1 MSDVIQLLPDSVA
14 NQIAAGEVILRPSS
28 VIKELMENAV
38 DAGATQIQVLIS
50 DGGKNLIRIIDN
62 GSGMSETDARLCF
75 ERYAT
80 SKLRKPEDLYAIR
93 TMGFRGE
100 AMASVAAVAQVE
112 LKTKRIEDET
122 GTCIIIEGS
131 DFKSQE
137 SCVTPN
143 GTSISVKNIFFNVP
157 ARRNFLK
164 STPVE
169 TRHVMDEFLRVA
181 IPRPDIAFSLH
192 HNGIEIYN
200 LPATHQRQR
209 ICHVFG
215 ANYNDRLVPVEE
227 NTSIISISGF
237 VGKPEYAKKVRG
249 EQFFFINDRFIKD
262 AYLNHSVTSAFEDL
276 LPQGAYPSY
285 FLFFSIDPAR
295 IDVNIHPTKTEI
307 KIEDEKSV
315 YAILR
320 SSVKR
325 ALGKYSIAPTLDF
338 EQEQAINVPLSK
350 LNQLPQQPQIK
361 INKEYNPFKTIQPNP
376 APANEIKVQRDWEK
390 LYAIAHQSDTLASSV
405 KSQQS
410 ELAINPADQQEHASF
425 MQLFKNYIAVGL
437 ADELWLVDQQMAHE
451 RILFERNLQLLKGAT
466 VSAQQTLFPLQF
478 EFDSRQASVINEF
491 MGDLNKSG
499 FDLQPFGKN
508 TFVLNSIPTYL
519 EKGEEKH
526 VLETLIEEFLSGEN
540 ATYSTEEKTAAAIA
554 RSACIKSGKTLSE
567 KEMRLLFSDLMNCE
581 MPFYSKSG
589 KPIIFKL
596 EKNEID
602 KKFLRS

>member
-38 DAGATQIQVLIS
+38 DAGATQIQILIS

-62 GSGMSETDARLCF
+62 GCGMSETDARLCF

-112 LKTKRIEDET
+112 LKTKREEDET
-122 GTCIIIEGS
+122 GSCIIIEGS
-131 DFKSQE
+131 EFKSQE
-137 SCVTPN
+137 SCVTSN

-181 IPRPDIAFSLH
+181 IPRPEISFCLH

-200 LPATHQRQR
+200 LPVTHQRQR

-215 ANYNDRLVPVEE
+215 SNYNERLVPVEE
-227 NTSIISISGF
+227 NTSIIGISGF
-237 VGKPEYAKKVRG
+237 VGKPDYAKKVRG
-249 EQFFFINDRFIKD
+249 EQFFFINNRFIKD
-262 AYLNHSVTSAFEDL
+262 AYLNHAVSSAFEEL
-276 LPQGAYPSY
+276 LPQGTYPSY
-285 FLFFSIDPAR
+285 FLFFTIDPAR

-307 KIEDEKSV
+307 KMEDEKSV

-338 EQEQAINVPLSK
+338 DQEQAINVPLSK
-350 LNQLPQQPQIK
+350 LNQPPLQPQIK
-361 INKEYNPFKTIQPNP
+361 INREYNPFKTVQPNP
-376 APANEIKVQRDWEK
+376 VPANEIKVQRDWEK
-390 LYAIAHQSDTLASSV
+390 LYAIARQNETDNIKTAPQQGTLPIET
-405 KSQQS
+405 S
-410 ELAINPADQQEHASF
+410 ELQEHASF

-437 ADELWLVDQQMAHE
+437 SEELWLVDQQLAHE
-451 RILFERNLQLLKGAT
+451 RILFERNLQMLKGAP
-466 VSAQQTLFPLQF
+466 VAAQQNLFPLQF
-478 EFDSRQASVINEF
+478 EFDTRQVAAITEIID
-491 MGDLNKSG
+491 DLNKSG

-508 TFVLNSIPTYL
+508 TFVLNSVPSYL
-519 EKGEEKH
+519 EKGEEKK
-526 VLETLIEEFLSGEN
+526 VLETLIEELLSGES
-540 ATYSTEEKTAAAIA
+540 ASFSPEEKTAAAIA
-554 RSACIKSGKTLSE
+554 RSACIKSGKTLEE
-567 KEMRLLFSDLMNCE
+567 KEMRSLFSELMNCE
-581 MPFYSKSG
+581 IPFYSRSG

-602 KKFLRS
+602 RKFLK

>member
-62 GSGMSETDARLCF
+62 GCGMSETDARLCF

-112 LKTKRIEDET
+112 LKTKREGDET
-122 GTCIIIEGS
+122 GSCIIIEGS
-131 DFKSQE
+131 EFKSQE
-137 SCVTPN
+137 SCVTSN

-181 IPRPDIAFSLH
+181 IPRPEISFSLH

-200 LPATHQRQR
+200 LPVTHQRQR

-215 ANYNDRLVPVEE
+215 SNYNERLVPVEE
-227 NTSIISISGF
+227 NTSIIGISGF
-237 VGKPEYAKKVRG
+237 VGKPDYAKKVRG
-249 EQFFFINDRFIKD
+249 EQFFFINNRFIKD
-262 AYLNHSVTSAFEDL
+262 AYLNHAVSSAFEEL
-276 LPQGAYPSY
+276 LPQGTYPSY
-285 FLFFSIDPAR
+285 FLFFTIDPAR

-307 KIEDEKSV
+307 KMEDEKSV

-338 EQEQAINVPLSK
+338 DQEQAINVPLSK
-350 LNQLPQQPQIK
+350 LNQPPLQPQIK
-361 INKEYNPFKTIQPNP
+361 INREYNPFKTVQPNP
-376 APANEIKVQRDWEK
+376 VPANEIKVQRDWEK
-390 LYAIAHQSDTLASSV
+390 LYAIARQNETDNIKTAPQQGTLPIET
-405 KSQQS
+405 S
-410 ELAINPADQQEHASF
+410 ELQEHASF

-437 ADELWLVDQQMAHE
+437 SEELWLVDQQLAHE
-451 RILFERNLQLLKGAT
+451 RILFERNLQMLKGAP
-466 VSAQQTLFPLQF
+466 VAAQQNLFPLQF
-478 EFDSRQASVINEF
+478 EFDTRQVAAITEIID
-491 MGDLNKSG
+491 DLNKSG

-508 TFVLNSIPTYL
+508 TFVLNSVPSYL
-519 EKGEEKH
+519 EKGEEKK
-526 VLETLIEEFLSGEN
+526 VLETLIEELLSGES
-540 ATYSTEEKTAAAIA
+540 ASFSPEEKTAAAIA
-554 RSACIKSGKTLSE
+554 RSACIKSGKTLEE
-567 KEMRLLFSDLMNCE
+567 KEMRSLFSELMNCE
-581 MPFYSKSG
+581 IPFYSRSG

-602 KKFLRS
+602 RKFLK

>member
-62 GSGMSETDARLCF
+62 GCGMSETDARLCF

-112 LKTKRIEDET
+112 LKTKRKEDET
-122 GTCIIIEGS
+122 GSCIIIEGTE
-131 DFKSQE
+131 FKSQE

-181 IPRPDIAFSLH
+181 IPRPEISFSLH

-200 LPATHQRQR
+200 LPVTHQRQR
-209 ICHVFG
+209 ICHIFG
-215 ANYNDRLVPVEE
+215 SNYNERLVPVDE
-227 NTSIISISGF
+227 NTSILGISGF
-237 VGKPEYAKKVRG
+237 VGKPDYAKKVRG
-249 EQFFFINDRFIKD
+249 EQFFFINKRFIKD
-262 AYLNHSVTSAFEDL
+262 AYLNHAVTSAFEEL
-276 LPQGAYPSY
+276 LPQGTYPSY
-285 FLFFSIDPAR
+285 FLFFTIDPAR

-307 KIEDEKSV
+307 KMEDEKSV

-338 EQEQAINVPLSK
+338 DQEQAINVPLSK
-350 LNQLPQQPQIK
+350 LNQPPLQPQIK
-361 INKEYNPFKTIQPNP
+361 INREYNPFKTVQPNP

-390 LYAIAHQSDTLASSV
+390 LYAIARQNESESNISAP
-405 KSQQS
+405 QQG
-410 ELAINPADQQEHASF
+410 ELPIEPGNHQEHASF

-437 ADELWLVDQQMAHE
+437 AEELWLVDQQLAHE
-451 RILFERNLQLLKGAT
+451 RILFERNLQMLKGAP
-466 VSAQQTLFPLQF
+466 SAAQQSLFPLQF
-478 EFDSRQASVINEF
+478 EFDARQATAINEF
-491 MGDLNKSG
+491 LGDLNKSG

-508 TFVLNSIPTYL
+508 TFVLNSIPSYL
-519 EKGEEKH
+519 EKGQEKN
-526 VLETLIEEFLSGEN
+526 VLETLIEEFLSGEV
-540 ATYSTEEKTAAAIA
+540 ASFSPEEKTAAAIA
-554 RSACIKSGKTLSE
+554 RSTCIKSGKTLDE
-567 KEMRLLFSDLMNCE
+567 KEMRSLFSELMNCE
-581 MPFYSKSG
+581 IPFYSRSG

-602 KKFLRS
+602 RKFLK

>member
-1 MSDVIQLLPDSVA
+1 
-14 NQIAAGEVILRPSS
+14 
-28 VIKELMENAV
+28 MENAV

-62 GSGMSETDARLCF
+62 GCGMSETDARLCF

-112 LKTKRIEDET
+112 LKTKRKEDET
-122 GTCIIIEGS
+122 GSCIIIEGTE
-131 DFKSQE
+131 FKSQE

-181 IPRPDIAFSLH
+181 IPRPEISFSLH

-200 LPATHQRQR
+200 LPVTHQRQR
-209 ICHVFG
+209 ICHIFG
-215 ANYNDRLVPVEE
+215 SNYNERLVPVDE
-227 NTSIISISGF
+227 NTSILGISGF
-237 VGKPEYAKKVRG
+237 VGKPDYAKKVRG
-249 EQFFFINDRFIKD
+249 EQFFFINKRFIKD
-262 AYLNHSVTSAFEDL
+262 AYLNHAVSSAFEEL
-276 LPQGAYPSY
+276 LPQGTYPSY
-285 FLFFSIDPAR
+285 FLFFTIDPAR

-307 KIEDEKSV
+307 KMEDEKSV

-320 SSVKR
+320 SSIKR

-338 EQEQAINVPLSK
+338 DQEQAINVPLSK
-350 LNQLPQQPQIK
+350 LNQPPLQPQIK
-361 INKEYNPFKTIQPNP
+361 INREYNPFKTVQPNP

-390 LYAIAHQSDTLASSV
+390 LYAIARQNESESNISAP
-405 KSQQS
+405 QQG
-410 ELAINPADQQEHASF
+410 ELPIEPGIHQEHASF

-437 ADELWLVDQQMAHE
+437 AEELWLVDQQLAHE
-451 RILFERNLQLLKGAT
+451 RILFERNLQMLKGAPAA
-466 VSAQQTLFPLQF
+466 AQQSLFPLQF
-478 EFDSRQASVINEF
+478 EFDARQATAINEF
-491 MGDLNKSG
+491 LGDLNKSG

-508 TFVLNSIPTYL
+508 TFVLNSIPSYL
-519 EKGEEKH
+519 EKGQEKN
-526 VLETLIEEFLSGEN
+526 VLETLIEEFLSGEV
-540 ATYSTEEKTAAAIA
+540 ASFSPEEKTAAAIA
-554 RSACIKSGKTLSE
+554 RSTCIKSGKTLDE
-567 KEMRLLFSDLMNCE
+567 KEMRSLFSELMNCE
-581 MPFYSKSG
+581 IPFYSRSG

-602 KKFLRS
+602 RKFLK

>member
-62 GSGMSETDARLCF
+62 GCGMSETDARLCF

-112 LKTKRIEDET
+112 LKTKREEDET
-122 GTCIIIEGS
+122 GSCIIIEGS
-131 DFKSQE
+131 EFKSQE
-137 SCVTPN
+137 SCVTSN

-181 IPRPDIAFSLH
+181 IPRPEISFSLH

-200 LPATHQRQR
+200 LPVTHQRQR

-215 ANYNDRLVPVEE
+215 SNYNERLVPVEE
-227 NTSIISISGF
+227 NTSIIGISGF
-237 VGKPEYAKKVRG
+237 VGKPDYAKKVRG
-249 EQFFFINDRFIKD
+249 EQFFFINNRFIKD
-262 AYLNHSVTSAFEDL
+262 AYLNHAVSSAFEEL
-276 LPQGAYPSY
+276 LPQGTYPSY
-285 FLFFSIDPAR
+285 FLFFTIDPAR

-307 KIEDEKSV
+307 KMEDEKSV

-338 EQEQAINVPLSK
+338 DQEQAINVPLSK
-350 LNQLPQQPQIK
+350 LNQPPLQPQIK
-361 INKEYNPFKTIQPNP
+361 INREYNPFKTVQPNP
-376 APANEIKVQRDWEK
+376 VPANEIKVQRDWEK
-390 LYAIAHQSDTLASSV
+390 LYAIARQNETDNIKTAPQQGTLPIET
-405 KSQQS
+405 S
-410 ELAINPADQQEHASF
+410 ELQEHASF

-437 ADELWLVDQQMAHE
+437 SEELWLVDQQLAHE
-451 RILFERNLQLLKGAT
+451 RILFERNLQMLKGAP
-466 VSAQQTLFPLQF
+466 VAAQQNLFPLQF
-478 EFDSRQASVINEF
+478 EFDTRQVAAITEIID
-491 MGDLNKSG
+491 DLNKSG

-508 TFVLNSIPTYL
+508 TFVLNSVPSYL
-519 EKGEEKH
+519 EKGEEKK
-526 VLETLIEEFLSGEN
+526 VLETLIEELLSGES
-540 ATYSTEEKTAAAIA
+540 ASFSPEEKTAAAIA
-554 RSACIKSGKTLSE
+554 RSACIKSGKTLEE
-567 KEMRLLFSDLMNCE
+567 KEMRSLFSELMNCE
-581 MPFYSKSG
+581 IPFYSRSG

-602 KKFLRS
+602 RKFLK

>member
-62 GSGMSETDARLCF
+62 GCGMSETDARLCF

-100 AMASVAAVAQVE
+100 AMASVAAVAQAE
-112 LKTKRIEDET
+112 LKTKRKEDET
-122 GTCIIIEGS
+122 GSCIIIEGS
-131 DFKSQE
+131 EFKSQE

-181 IPRPDIAFSLH
+181 IPRPEISFSLH

-200 LPATHQRQR
+200 LPVTHQRQR

-215 ANYNDRLVPVEE
+215 SNYNERLVPVDE
-227 NTSIISISGF
+227 NTSIIGISGF
-237 VGKPEYAKKVRG
+237 VGKPDYAKKVRG
-249 EQFFFINDRFIKD
+249 EQFFFINKRFIKD
-262 AYLNHSVTSAFEDL
+262 AYLNHAVSSAFEEL
-276 LPQGAYPSY
+276 LPQGTYPSY
-285 FLFFSIDPAR
+285 FLFFTIDPAR

-307 KIEDEKSV
+307 KMEDEKSV

-338 EQEQAINVPLSK
+338 DQEQAINVPLSK
-350 LNQLPQQPQIK
+350 LNQPPLQPQIK
-361 INKEYNPFKTIQPNP
+361 INREYNPFKTVQPNP

-390 LYAIAHQSDTLASSV
+390 LYAIARQNESESNIPAP
-405 KSQQS
+405 QQG
-410 ELAINPADQQEHASF
+410 ELPIEPVNLQEHASF

-437 ADELWLVDQQMAHE
+437 AEELWLVDQQLAHE
-451 RILFERNLQLLKGAT
+451 RILFERNLQMLKGAPAA
-466 VSAQQTLFPLQF
+466 AQQSLFPLQF
-478 EFDSRQASVINEF
+478 EFDARQATAINEF
-491 MGDLNKSG
+491 LGDLNKSG

-508 TFVLNSIPTYL
+508 TFVLNSIPSYL
-519 EKGEEKH
+519 EKGQEKN
-526 VLETLIEEFLSGEN
+526 VLETLIEEFLSGEV
-540 ATYSTEEKTAAAIA
+540 ASFTPEEKTAAAIA
-554 RSACIKSGKTLSE
+554 RSTCIKSGKTLDE
-567 KEMRLLFSDLMNCE
+567 KEMRSLFSELMNCE
-581 MPFYSKSG
+581 IPFYSRSG

-602 KKFLRS
+602 RKFLK

>member
-38 DAGATQIQVLIS
+38 DAGATQIQILIS

-62 GSGMSETDARLCF
+62 GCGMSETDARLCF

-112 LKTKRIEDET
+112 LKTKREEDET
-122 GTCIIIEGS
+122 GSCIIIEGS
-131 DFKSQE
+131 EFKSQE
-137 SCVTPN
+137 SCVTSN

-181 IPRPDIAFSLH
+181 IPRPEISFSLH

-200 LPATHQRQR
+200 LPVTHQRQR

-215 ANYNDRLVPVEE
+215 SNYNERLVPVEE
-227 NTSIISISGF
+227 NTSIIGINGF
-237 VGKPEYAKKVRG
+237 VGKPDYAKKVRG
-249 EQFFFINDRFIKD
+249 EQFFFINNRFIKD
-262 AYLNHSVTSAFEDL
+262 AYLNHAVSSAFEEL
-276 LPQGAYPSY
+276 LPQGTYPSY
-285 FLFFSIDPAR
+285 FLFFTIDPAR

-307 KIEDEKSV
+307 KMEDEKSV

-338 EQEQAINVPLSK
+338 DQEQAINVPLSK
-350 LNQLPQQPQIK
+350 LNQPPLQPQIK
-361 INKEYNPFKTIQPNP
+361 INREYNPFKTVQPNP

-390 LYAIAHQSDTLASSV
+390 LYAIARQNETDNIKTAPQQGTLPIET
-405 KSQQS
+405 S
-410 ELAINPADQQEHASF
+410 ELQEHASF

-437 ADELWLVDQQMAHE
+437 SEELWLVDQQLAHE
-451 RILFERNLQLLKGAT
+451 RILFERNLQMLKGAP
-466 VSAQQTLFPLQF
+466 VAAQQNLFPLQF
-478 EFDSRQASVINEF
+478 EFDTRQVAAITEIID
-491 MGDLNKSG
+491 DLNKSG

-508 TFVLNSIPTYL
+508 TFVLNSVPSYL
-519 EKGEEKH
+519 EKGEEKK
-526 VLETLIEEFLSGEN
+526 VLETLIEELLSGES
-540 ATYSTEEKTAAAIA
+540 ASFSPEEKTAAAIA
-554 RSACIKSGKTLSE
+554 RSACIKSGKTLEE
-567 KEMRLLFSDLMNCE
+567 KEMRSLFSELMNCE
-581 MPFYSKSG
+581 IPFYSRSG

-602 KKFLRS
+602 RKFLK

>member
-38 DAGATQIQVLIS
+38 DAGATQIQILIS

-62 GSGMSETDARLCF
+62 GCGMSETDARLCF

-112 LKTKRIEDET
+112 LKTKREEDET
-122 GTCIIIEGS
+122 GSCIIIEGS
-131 DFKSQE
+131 EFKSQE
-137 SCVTPN
+137 SCVTSN

-181 IPRPDIAFSLH
+181 IPRPEISFSLH

-200 LPATHQRQR
+200 LPVTHQRQR

-215 ANYNDRLVPVEE
+215 SNYNERLVPVEE
-227 NTSIISISGF
+227 NTSIIGISGF
-237 VGKPEYAKKVRG
+237 VGKPDYAKKVRG
-249 EQFFFINDRFIKD
+249 EQFFFINNRFIKD
-262 AYLNHSVTSAFEDL
+262 AYLNHAVSSAFEEL
-276 LPQGAYPSY
+276 LPQGTYPSY
-285 FLFFSIDPAR
+285 FLFFTIDPAR

-307 KIEDEKSV
+307 KMEDEKSV

-338 EQEQAINVPLSK
+338 DQEQAINVPLSK
-350 LNQLPQQPQIK
+350 LNQPPLQPQIK
-361 INKEYNPFKTIQPNP
+361 INREYNPFKTVQPNP

-390 LYAIAHQSDTLASSV
+390 LYAIARQNETDNIKTAPQQGTLPIET
-405 KSQQS
+405 S
-410 ELAINPADQQEHASF
+410 ELQEHASF

-437 ADELWLVDQQMAHE
+437 SEELWLVDQQLAHE
-451 RILFERNLQLLKGAT
+451 RILFERNLQMLKGAP
-466 VSAQQTLFPLQF
+466 VAAQQNLFPLQF
-478 EFDSRQASVINEF
+478 EFDTRQVAAITEIID
-491 MGDLNKSG
+491 DLNKSG

-508 TFVLNSIPTYL
+508 TFVLNSVPSYL
-519 EKGEEKH
+519 EKGEEKK
-526 VLETLIEEFLSGEN
+526 VLETLIEELLSGES
-540 ATYSTEEKTAAAIA
+540 ASFSPEEKTAAAIA
-554 RSACIKSGKTLSE
+554 RSACIKSGKTLEE
-567 KEMRLLFSDLMNCE
+567 KEMRSLFSELMNCE
-581 MPFYSKSG
+581 IPFYSRSG

-602 KKFLRS
+602 RKFLK

>member
-38 DAGATQIQVLIS
+38 DAGATQIQILIS

-62 GSGMSETDARLCF
+62 GCGMSETDARLCF

-112 LKTKRIEDET
+112 LKTKREEDET
-122 GTCIIIEGS
+122 GSCIIIEGS
-131 DFKSQE
+131 EFKSQE
-137 SCVTPN
+137 SCVTSN

-181 IPRPDIAFSLH
+181 IPRPEISFCLH

-200 LPATHQRQR
+200 LPVTHQRQR

-215 ANYNDRLVPVEE
+215 SNYNERLVPVEE
-227 NTSIISISGF
+227 NTSIIGINGF
-237 VGKPEYAKKVRG
+237 VGKPDYAKKVRG
-249 EQFFFINDRFIKD
+249 EQFFFINNRFIKD
-262 AYLNHSVTSAFEDL
+262 AYLNHAVSSAFEEL
-276 LPQGAYPSY
+276 LPQGTYPSY
-285 FLFFSIDPAR
+285 FLFFTIDPAR

-307 KIEDEKSV
+307 KMEDEKSV

-338 EQEQAINVPLSK
+338 DQEQAINVPLSK
-350 LNQLPQQPQIK
+350 LNQPPLQPQIK
-361 INKEYNPFKTIQPNP
+361 INREYNPFKTVQPNP

-390 LYAIAHQSDTLASSV
+390 LYAIARQNETDNIKTAPQQGTLPIET
-405 KSQQS
+405 S
-410 ELAINPADQQEHASF
+410 ELQEHASF

-437 ADELWLVDQQMAHE
+437 SEELWLVDQQLAHE
-451 RILFERNLQLLKGAT
+451 RILFERNLQMLKGAP
-466 VSAQQTLFPLQF
+466 VAAQQNLFPLQF
-478 EFDSRQASVINEF
+478 EFDTRQVAAITEIID
-491 MGDLNKSG
+491 DLNKSG

-508 TFVLNSIPTYL
+508 TFVLNSVPSYL
-519 EKGEEKH
+519 EKGEEKK
-526 VLETLIEEFLSGEN
+526 VLETLIEELLSGES
-540 ATYSTEEKTAAAIA
+540 ASFSPEEKTAAAIA
-554 RSACIKSGKTLSE
+554 RSACIKSGKTLEE
-567 KEMRLLFSDLMNCE
+567 KEMRSLFSELMNCE
-581 MPFYSKSG
+581 IPFYSRSG

-602 KKFLRS
+602 RKFLK

>member
-62 GSGMSETDARLCF
+62 GCGMSETDARLCF

-112 LKTKRIEDET
+112 LKTKREEDET
-122 GTCIIIEGS
+122 GSCIIIEGS
-131 DFKSQE
+131 EFKSQE
-137 SCVTPN
+137 SCVTSN

-181 IPRPDIAFSLH
+181 IPRPEISFSLH

-200 LPATHQRQR
+200 LPVTHQRQR

-215 ANYNDRLVPVEE
+215 SNYNERLVPVEE
-227 NTSIISISGF
+227 NTSIIGISGF
-237 VGKPEYAKKVRG
+237 VGKPDYAKKVRG
-249 EQFFFINDRFIKD
+249 EQFFFINNRFIKD
-262 AYLNHSVTSAFEDL
+262 AYLNHAVSSAFEEL
-276 LPQGAYPSY
+276 LPQGTYPSY
-285 FLFFSIDPAR
+285 FLFFTIDPAR

-307 KIEDEKSV
+307 KMEDEKSV

-338 EQEQAINVPLSK
+338 DQEQAINVPLSK
-350 LNQLPQQPQIK
+350 LNQPPLQPQIK
-361 INKEYNPFKTIQPNP
+361 INREYNPFKTVQPNP

-390 LYAIAHQSDTLASSV
+390 LYAIARQNETDNIKTAPQQGTLPIET
-405 KSQQS
+405 S
-410 ELAINPADQQEHASF
+410 ELQEHASF

-437 ADELWLVDQQMAHE
+437 SEELWLVDQQLAHE
-451 RILFERNLQLLKGAT
+451 RILFERNLEMLKGAP
-466 VSAQQTLFPLQF
+466 VAAQQNLFPLQF
-478 EFDSRQASVINEF
+478 EFDTRQVAAITEIID
-491 MGDLNKSG
+491 DLNKSG

-508 TFVLNSIPTYL
+508 TFVLNSVPSYL
-519 EKGEEKH
+519 EKGEEKK
-526 VLETLIEEFLSGEN
+526 VLETLIEELLSGES
-540 ATYSTEEKTAAAIA
+540 ASFSPEEKTAAAIA
-554 RSACIKSGKTLSE
+554 RSACIKSGKTLEE
-567 KEMRLLFSDLMNCE
+567 KEMRSLFSELMNCE
-581 MPFYSKSG
+581 IPFYSRSG

-602 KKFLRS
+602 RKFLK

>member
-62 GSGMSETDARLCF
+62 GCGMSETDARLCF

-112 LKTKRIEDET
+112 LKTKRKEDET
-122 GTCIIIEGS
+122 GSCIIIEGTE
-131 DFKSQE
+131 FKSQE

-181 IPRPDIAFSLH
+181 IPRPEISFSLH

-200 LPATHQRQR
+200 LPVTHQRQR
-209 ICHVFG
+209 ICHIFG
-215 ANYNDRLVPVEE
+215 SNYNERLVPVDE
-227 NTSIISISGF
+227 NTSILGISGF
-237 VGKPEYAKKVRG
+237 VGKPDYAKKVRG
-249 EQFFFINDRFIKD
+249 EQFFFINKRFIKD
-262 AYLNHSVTSAFEDL
+262 AYLNHAVSSAFEEL
-276 LPQGAYPSY
+276 LPQGTYPSY
-285 FLFFSIDPAR
+285 FLFFTIDPAR

-307 KIEDEKSV
+307 KMEDEKSV

-320 SSVKR
+320 SSIKR

-338 EQEQAINVPLSK
+338 DQEQAINVPLSK
-350 LNQLPQQPQIK
+350 LNQPPLQPQIK
-361 INKEYNPFKTIQPNP
+361 INREYNPFKTVQPNP

-390 LYAIAHQSDTLASSV
+390 LYAIARQNESESNIPAP
-405 KSQQS
+405 QQG
-410 ELAINPADQQEHASF
+410 ELPIEPGNHQEHASF

-437 ADELWLVDQQMAHE
+437 AEELWLVDQQLAHE
-451 RILFERNLQLLKGAT
+451 RILFERNLQMLKGAPAA
-466 VSAQQTLFPLQF
+466 AQQSLFPLQF
-478 EFDSRQASVINEF
+478 EFDARQATAINEF
-491 MGDLNKSG
+491 LGDLNKSG

-508 TFVLNSIPTYL
+508 TFVLNSIPSYL
-519 EKGEEKH
+519 EKGQEKN
-526 VLETLIEEFLSGEN
+526 VLETLIEEFLSGEV
-540 ATYSTEEKTAAAIA
+540 ASFSPEEKTAAAIA
-554 RSACIKSGKTLSE
+554 RSTCIKSGKTLDE
-567 KEMRLLFSDLMNCE
+567 KEMRSLFSELMNCE
-581 MPFYSKSG
+581 IPFYSRSG

-602 KKFLRS
+602 RKFLK

>member
-62 GSGMSETDARLCF
+62 GCGMSETDARLCF

-112 LKTKRIEDET
+112 LKTKREEDET
-122 GTCIIIEGS
+122 GSCIIIEGS
-131 DFKSQE
+131 EFKSQE
-137 SCVTPN
+137 SCVTSN

-181 IPRPDIAFSLH
+181 IPRPEISFSLH

-200 LPATHQRQR
+200 LPVTHQRQR

-215 ANYNDRLVPVEE
+215 SNYNERLVPVEE
-227 NTSIISISGF
+227 NTSIIGISGF
-237 VGKPEYAKKVRG
+237 VGKPDYAKKVRG
-249 EQFFFINDRFIKD
+249 EQFFFINNRFIKD
-262 AYLNHSVTSAFEDL
+262 AYLNHAVSSAFEEL
-276 LPQGAYPSY
+276 LPQGTYPSY
-285 FLFFSIDPAR
+285 FLFFTIDPAR

-307 KIEDEKSV
+307 KMEDEKSV

-338 EQEQAINVPLSK
+338 DQEQAINVPLSK
-350 LNQLPQQPQIK
+350 LNQPPLQPQIK
-361 INKEYNPFKTIQPNP
+361 INREYNPFKTVQPNP

-390 LYAIAHQSDTLASSV
+390 LYAIARQNETDNIKTAPQQGTLPIET
-405 KSQQS
+405 S
-410 ELAINPADQQEHASF
+410 ELQEHASF

-437 ADELWLVDQQMAHE
+437 SEELWLVDQQLAHE
-451 RILFERNLQLLKGAT
+451 RILFERNLQMLKGAP
-466 VSAQQTLFPLQF
+466 VAAQQNLFPMQF
-478 EFDSRQASVINEF
+478 EFDTRQVAAITEIID
-491 MGDLNKSG
+491 DLNKSG

-508 TFVLNSIPTYL
+508 TFVLNSVPSYL
-519 EKGEEKH
+519 EKGEEKK
-526 VLETLIEEFLSGEN
+526 VLETLIEELLSGES
-540 ATYSTEEKTAAAIA
+540 ASFSPEEKTAAAIA
-554 RSACIKSGKTLSE
+554 RSACIKSGKTLEE
-567 KEMRLLFSDLMNCE
+567 KEMRSLFSELMNCE
-581 MPFYSKSG
+581 IPFYSRSG

-602 KKFLRS
+602 RKFLK

>member
-62 GSGMSETDARLCF
+62 GCGMSETDARLCF

-112 LKTKRIEDET
+112 LKTKREEDET
-122 GTCIIIEGS
+122 GSCIIIEGS
-131 DFKSQE
+131 EFKSQE
-137 SCVTPN
+137 SCVTSN

-181 IPRPDIAFSLH
+181 IPRPEISFCLH

-200 LPATHQRQR
+200 LPVTHQRQR

-215 ANYNDRLVPVEE
+215 SNYNERLVPVEE
-227 NTSIISISGF
+227 NTSIIGISGF
-237 VGKPEYAKKVRG
+237 VGKPDYAKKVRG
-249 EQFFFINDRFIKD
+249 EQFFFINNRFIKD
-262 AYLNHSVTSAFEDL
+262 AYLNHAVSSAFEEL
-276 LPQGAYPSY
+276 LPQGTYPSY
-285 FLFFSIDPAR
+285 FLFFTIDPAR

-307 KIEDEKSV
+307 KMEDEKSV

-338 EQEQAINVPLSK
+338 DQEQAINVPLSK
-350 LNQLPQQPQIK
+350 LNQPPLQPQIK
-361 INKEYNPFKTIQPNP
+361 INREYNPFKTVQPNP

-390 LYAIAHQSDTLASSV
+390 LYAIARQNETDNIKTAPQQGTLPIET
-405 KSQQS
+405 S
-410 ELAINPADQQEHASF
+410 ELQEHASF

-437 ADELWLVDQQMAHE
+437 SEELWLVDQQLAHE
-451 RILFERNLQLLKGAT
+451 RILFERNLQMLKGAP
-466 VSAQQTLFPLQF
+466 VAAQQNLFPLQF
-478 EFDSRQASVINEF
+478 EFDTRQVAAITEIID
-491 MGDLNKSG
+491 DLNKSG

-508 TFVLNSIPTYL
+508 TFVLNSVPSYL
-519 EKGEEKH
+519 EKGEEKK
-526 VLETLIEEFLSGEN
+526 VLETLIEELLSGES
-540 ATYSTEEKTAAAIA
+540 ASFSPEEKTAAAIA
-554 RSACIKSGKTLSE
+554 RSACIKSGKTLEE
-567 KEMRLLFSDLMNCE
+567 KEMRSLFSELMNCE
-581 MPFYSKSG
+581 IPFYSRSG

-602 KKFLRS
+602 RKFLK

>member
-62 GSGMSETDARLCF
+62 GCGMSETDARLCF

-112 LKTKRIEDET
+112 LKTKREEDET
-122 GTCIIIEGS
+122 GSCIIIEGS
-131 DFKSQE
+131 EFKSQE
-137 SCVTPN
+137 SCVTSN

-181 IPRPDIAFSLH
+181 IPRPEISFCLH

-200 LPATHQRQR
+200 LPVTHQRQR

-215 ANYNDRLVPVEE
+215 SNYNERLVPVEE
-227 NTSIISISGF
+227 NTSIIGINGF
-237 VGKPEYAKKVRG
+237 VGKPDYAKKVRG
-249 EQFFFINDRFIKD
+249 EQFFFINNRFIKD
-262 AYLNHSVTSAFEDL
+262 AYLNHAVSSAFEEL
-276 LPQGAYPSY
+276 LPQGTYPSY
-285 FLFFSIDPAR
+285 FLFFTIDPAR

-307 KIEDEKSV
+307 KMEDEKSV

-338 EQEQAINVPLSK
+338 DQEQAINVPLSK
-350 LNQLPQQPQIK
+350 LNQPPLQPQIK
-361 INKEYNPFKTIQPNP
+361 INREYNPFKTVQPNP
-376 APANEIKVQRDWEK
+376 APANEIKVQRVWEK
-390 LYAIAHQSDTLASSV
+390 LYAIARQNETDNIKTAPQQGTLPTET
-405 KSQQS
+405 S
-410 ELAINPADQQEHASF
+410 ELQEHASF

-437 ADELWLVDQQMAHE
+437 SEELWLVDQQLAHE
-451 RILFERNLQLLKGAT
+451 RILFERNLQMLKGAP
-466 VSAQQTLFPLQF
+466 VAAQQNLFPLQF
-478 EFDSRQASVINEF
+478 EFDTRQVAAITEIID
-491 MGDLNKSG
+491 DLNKSG

-508 TFVLNSIPTYL
+508 TFVLNSVPSYL
-519 EKGEEKH
+519 EKGEEKK
-526 VLETLIEEFLSGEN
+526 VLETLIEELLSGES
-540 ATYSTEEKTAAAIA
+540 ASFSPEEKTAAAIA
-554 RSACIKSGKTLSE
+554 RSACIKSGKTLEE
-567 KEMRLLFSDLMNCE
+567 KEMRSLFSELMNCE
-581 MPFYSKSG
+581 IPFYSRSG

-602 KKFLRS
+602 RKFLK

>member
-62 GSGMSETDARLCF
+62 GCGMSETDARLCF

-112 LKTKRIEDET
+112 LKTKREEDET
-122 GTCIIIEGS
+122 GSCIIIEGS
-131 DFKSQE
+131 EFKSQE
-137 SCVTPN
+137 SCVTSN

-181 IPRPDIAFSLH
+181 IPRPEISFCLH

-200 LPATHQRQR
+200 LPVTHQRQR

-215 ANYNDRLVPVEE
+215 SNYNERLVPVEE
-227 NTSIISISGF
+227 NTSIIGINGF
-237 VGKPEYAKKVRG
+237 VGKPDYAKKVRG
-249 EQFFFINDRFIKD
+249 EQFFFINNRFIKD
-262 AYLNHSVTSAFEDL
+262 AYLNHAVSSAFEEL
-276 LPQGAYPSY
+276 LPQGTYPSY
-285 FLFFSIDPAR
+285 FLFFTIDPAR

-307 KIEDEKSV
+307 KMEDEKSV

-338 EQEQAINVPLSK
+338 DQEQAINVPLSK
-350 LNQLPQQPQIK
+350 LNQPPLQPQIK
-361 INKEYNPFKTIQPNP
+361 INREYNPFKTVQPNP

-390 LYAIAHQSDTLASSV
+390 LYAIARQNETDNIKTAPQQGTLPIET
-405 KSQQS
+405 S
-410 ELAINPADQQEHASF
+410 ELQEHASF

-437 ADELWLVDQQMAHE
+437 SEELWLVDQQLAHE
-451 RILFERNLQLLKGAT
+451 RILFERNLQMLKGAP
-466 VSAQQTLFPLQF
+466 VAAQQNLFPLQF
-478 EFDSRQASVINEF
+478 EFDTRQVAAITEIID
-491 MGDLNKSG
+491 DLNKSG

-508 TFVLNSIPTYL
+508 TFVLNSVPSYL
-519 EKGEEKH
+519 EKGEEKK
-526 VLETLIEEFLSGEN
+526 VLETLIEELLSGES
-540 ATYSTEEKTAAAIA
+540 ASFSPEEKTAAAIA
-554 RSACIKSGKTLSE
+554 RSACIKSGKTLEE
-567 KEMRLLFSDLMNCE
+567 KEMRSLFSELMNCE
-581 MPFYSKSG
+581 IPFYSRSG

-602 KKFLRS
+602 RKFLK

>member
-38 DAGATQIQVLIS
+38 DAGATQIQILIS

-62 GSGMSETDARLCF
+62 GCGMSETDARLCF

-112 LKTKRIEDET
+112 LKTKREGDET
-122 GTCIIIEGS
+122 GSCIIIEGS
-131 DFKSQE
+131 EFKSQE
-137 SCVTPN
+137 SCVTSN

-181 IPRPDIAFSLH
+181 IPRPEISFSLH

-200 LPATHQRQR
+200 LPVTHQRQR

-215 ANYNDRLVPVEE
+215 SNYNERLVPVEE
-227 NTSIISISGF
+227 NTSIIGISGF
-237 VGKPEYAKKVRG
+237 VGKPDYAKKVRG
-249 EQFFFINDRFIKD
+249 EQFFFINNRFIKD
-262 AYLNHSVTSAFEDL
+262 AYLNHAVSSAFEEL
-276 LPQGAYPSY
+276 LPQGTYPSY
-285 FLFFSIDPAR
+285 FLFFTIDPAR

-307 KIEDEKSV
+307 KMEDEKSV

-338 EQEQAINVPLSK
+338 DQEQAINVPLSK
-350 LNQLPQQPQIK
+350 LNQPPLQPQIK
-361 INKEYNPFKTIQPNP
+361 INREYNPFKTVQPNP
-376 APANEIKVQRDWEK
+376 VPANEIKVQRDWEK
-390 LYAIAHQSDTLASSV
+390 LYAIARQNETDNIKTAPQQGTLPIET
-405 KSQQS
+405 S
-410 ELAINPADQQEHASF
+410 ELQEHASF

-437 ADELWLVDQQMAHE
+437 SEELWLVDQQLAHE
-451 RILFERNLQLLKGAT
+451 RILFERNLQMLKGAP
-466 VSAQQTLFPLQF
+466 VAAQQNLFPLQF
-478 EFDSRQASVINEF
+478 EFDTRQVAAITEIID
-491 MGDLNKSG
+491 DLNKSG

-508 TFVLNSIPTYL
+508 TFVLNSVPSYL
-519 EKGEEKH
+519 EKGEEKK
-526 VLETLIEEFLSGEN
+526 VLETLIEELLSGES
-540 ATYSTEEKTAAAIA
+540 ASFSPEEKTAAAIA
-554 RSACIKSGKTLSE
+554 RSACIKSGKTLEE
-567 KEMRLLFSDLMNCE
+567 KEMRSLFSELMNCE
-581 MPFYSKSG
+581 IPFYSRSG

-602 KKFLRS
+602 RKFLK

>member
-62 GSGMSETDARLCF
+62 GCGMSETDARLCF

-112 LKTKRIEDET
+112 LKTKREGDET
-122 GTCIIIEGS
+122 GSCIIIEGS
-131 DFKSQE
+131 EFKSQE
-137 SCVTPN
+137 SCVTSN

-181 IPRPDIAFSLH
+181 IPRPEISFCLH

-200 LPATHQRQR
+200 LPVTHQRQR

-215 ANYNDRLVPVEE
+215 SNYNERLVPVEE
-227 NTSIISISGF
+227 NTSIIGINGF
-237 VGKPEYAKKVRG
+237 VGKPDYAKKVRG
-249 EQFFFINDRFIKD
+249 EQFFFINNRFIKD
-262 AYLNHSVTSAFEDL
+262 AYLNHAVSSAFEEL
-276 LPQGAYPSY
+276 LPQGTYPSY
-285 FLFFSIDPAR
+285 FLFFTIDPAR

-307 KIEDEKSV
+307 KMEDEKSV

-338 EQEQAINVPLSK
+338 DQEQAINVPLSK
-350 LNQLPQQPQIK
+350 LNQPPLQPQIK
-361 INKEYNPFKTIQPNP
+361 INREYNPFKTVQPNP

-390 LYAIAHQSDTLASSV
+390 LYAIARQNETDNIKTAPQQGTLPIET
-405 KSQQS
+405 S
-410 ELAINPADQQEHASF
+410 ELQEHASF

-437 ADELWLVDQQMAHE
+437 SEELWLVDQQLAHE
-451 RILFERNLQLLKGAT
+451 RILFERNLQMLKGAP
-466 VSAQQTLFPLQF
+466 VAAQQNLFPLQF
-478 EFDSRQASVINEF
+478 EFDTRQVAAITEIID
-491 MGDLNKSG
+491 DLNKSG

-508 TFVLNSIPTYL
+508 TFVLNSVPSYL
-519 EKGEEKH
+519 EKGEEKK
-526 VLETLIEEFLSGEN
+526 VLETLIEELLSGES
-540 ATYSTEEKTAAAIA
+540 ASFSPEEKTAAAIA
-554 RSACIKSGKTLSE
+554 RSACIKSGKTLEE
-567 KEMRLLFSDLMNCE
+567 KEMRSLFSELMNCE
-581 MPFYSKSG
+581 IPFYSRSG

-602 KKFLRS
+602 RKFLK

>member
-62 GSGMSETDARLCF
+62 GCGMSETDARLCF

-112 LKTKRIEDET
+112 LKTKREEDET
-122 GTCIIIEGS
+122 GSCIIIEGS
-131 DFKSQE
+131 EFKSQE
-137 SCVTPN
+137 SCVTSN

-181 IPRPDIAFSLH
+181 IPRPEISFCLH

-200 LPATHQRQR
+200 LPVTHQRQR

-215 ANYNDRLVPVEE
+215 SNYNERLVPVEE
-227 NTSIISISGF
+227 NTSIIGINGF
-237 VGKPEYAKKVRG
+237 VGKPDYAKKVRG
-249 EQFFFINDRFIKD
+249 EQFFFINNRFIKD
-262 AYLNHSVTSAFEDL
+262 AYLNHAVSSAFEEL
-276 LPQGAYPSY
+276 LPQGTYPSY
-285 FLFFSIDPAR
+285 FLFFTIDPAR

-307 KIEDEKSV
+307 KMEDEKSV

-338 EQEQAINVPLSK
+338 DQEQAINVPLSK
-350 LNQLPQQPQIK
+350 LNQPPLQPQIK
-361 INKEYNPFKTIQPNP
+361 INREYNPFKTVQPNP
-376 APANEIKVQRDWEK
+376 VPANEIKVQRDWEK
-390 LYAIAHQSDTLASSV
+390 LYAIARQNETDNIKTAPQQGTLPIET
-405 KSQQS
+405 S
-410 ELAINPADQQEHASF
+410 ELQEHASF

-437 ADELWLVDQQMAHE
+437 SEELWLVDQQLAHE
-451 RILFERNLQLLKGAT
+451 RILFERNLQMLKGAP
-466 VSAQQTLFPLQF
+466 VAAQQNLFPMQF
-478 EFDSRQASVINEF
+478 EFDTRQVAAITEIID
-491 MGDLNKSG
+491 DLNKSG

-508 TFVLNSIPTYL
+508 TFVLNSVPSYL
-519 EKGEEKH
+519 EKGEEKK
-526 VLETLIEEFLSGEN
+526 VLETLIEELLSGES
-540 ATYSTEEKTAAAIA
+540 ASFSPEEKTAAAIA
-554 RSACIKSGKTLSE
+554 RSACIKSGKTLEE
-567 KEMRLLFSDLMNCE
+567 KEMRSLFSELMNCE
-581 MPFYSKSG
+581 IPFYSRSG

-602 KKFLRS
+602 RKFLK

>member
-1 MSDVIQLLPDSVA
+1 MA

-62 GSGMSETDARLCF
+62 GCGMSETDARLCF

-112 LKTKRIEDET
+112 LKTKREEDET
-122 GTCIIIEGS
+122 GSCIIIEGS
-131 DFKSQE
+131 EFKSQE
-137 SCVTPN
+137 SCVTSN

-181 IPRPDIAFSLH
+181 IPRPEISFSLH

-200 LPATHQRQR
+200 LPVTHQRQR

-215 ANYNDRLVPVEE
+215 SNYNERLVPVEE
-227 NTSIISISGF
+227 NTSIIGISGF
-237 VGKPEYAKKVRG
+237 VGKPDYAKKVRG
-249 EQFFFINDRFIKD
+249 EQFFFINNRFIKD
-262 AYLNHSVTSAFEDL
+262 AYLNHAVSSAFEEL
-276 LPQGAYPSY
+276 LPQGTYPSY
-285 FLFFSIDPAR
+285 FLFFTIDPAR

-307 KIEDEKSV
+307 KMEDEKSV

-338 EQEQAINVPLSK
+338 DQEQAINVPLSK
-350 LNQLPQQPQIK
+350 LNQPPLQPQIK
-361 INKEYNPFKTIQPNP
+361 INREYNPFKTVQPNP

-390 LYAIAHQSDTLASSV
+390 LYAIARQNETDNIKTAPQQGTLPIET
-405 KSQQS
+405 S
-410 ELAINPADQQEHASF
+410 ELQEHASF

-437 ADELWLVDQQMAHE
+437 SEELWLVDQQLAHE
-451 RILFERNLQLLKGAT
+451 RILFERNLQMLKGAP
-466 VSAQQTLFPLQF
+466 VAAQQNLFPMQF
-478 EFDSRQASVINEF
+478 EFDTRQVAAITEIID
-491 MGDLNKSG
+491 DLNKSG

-508 TFVLNSIPTYL
+508 TFVLNSVPSYL
-519 EKGEEKH
+519 EKGEEKKCLKH
-526 VLETLIEEFLSGEN
+526 
-540 ATYSTEEKTAAAIA
+540 
-554 RSACIKSGKTLSE
+554 
-567 KEMRLLFSDLMNCE
+567 
-581 MPFYSKSG
+581 
-589 KPIIFKL
+589 
-596 EKNEID
+596 
-602 KKFLRS
+602 

>member
-62 GSGMSETDARLCF
+62 GCGMSETDARLCF

-100 AMASVAAVAQVE
+100 AMASVAAVAQAE
-112 LKTKRIEDET
+112 LKTKRKEDET
-122 GTCIIIEGS
+122 GSCIIIEGS
-131 DFKSQE
+131 EFKSQE

-181 IPRPDIAFSLH
+181 IPRPEISFSLH

-200 LPATHQRQR
+200 LPVTHQRQR

-215 ANYNDRLVPVEE
+215 SNYNERLVPVDE
-227 NTSIISISGF
+227 NTSIIGISGF
-237 VGKPEYAKKVRG
+237 VGKPDYAKKVRG
-249 EQFFFINDRFIKD
+249 EQFFFINKRFIKD
-262 AYLNHSVTSAFEDL
+262 AYLNHAVSSAFEEL
-276 LPQGAYPSY
+276 LPKGTYPSY
-285 FLFFSIDPAR
+285 FLFFTIDPAR

-307 KIEDEKSV
+307 KMEDEKSV

-338 EQEQAINVPLSK
+338 DQEQAINVPLSK
-350 LNQLPQQPQIK
+350 LNQPPLQPQIK
-361 INKEYNPFKTIQPNP
+361 INREYNPFKTVQPNP

-390 LYAIAHQSDTLASSV
+390 LYAIARQNESESNIPAP
-405 KSQQS
+405 QQG
-410 ELAINPADQQEHASF
+410 ELPIEPVNLQEHASF

-437 ADELWLVDQQMAHE
+437 AEELWLVDQQLAHE
-451 RILFERNLQLLKGAT
+451 RILFERNLQMLKGAPAA
-466 VSAQQTLFPLQF
+466 AQQSLFPLQF
-478 EFDSRQASVINEF
+478 EFDARQATAINEF
-491 MGDLNKSG
+491 LGDLNKSG

-508 TFVLNSIPTYL
+508 TFVLNSIPSYL
-519 EKGEEKH
+519 EKGQEKN
-526 VLETLIEEFLSGEN
+526 VLETLIEEFLSGEV
-540 ATYSTEEKTAAAIA
+540 ASFTPEEKTAAAIA
-554 RSACIKSGKTLSE
+554 RTTCIKSGKTLDE
-567 KEMRLLFSDLMNCE
+567 KEMRSLFSELMNCE
-581 MPFYSKSG
+581 IPFYSRSG

-602 KKFLRS
+602 RKFLK

>member
-62 GSGMSETDARLCF
+62 GCGMSETDARLCF

-112 LKTKRIEDET
+112 LKTKRKEDET
-122 GTCIIIEGS
+122 GSCIIIEGTE
-131 DFKSQE
+131 FKSQE

-181 IPRPDIAFSLH
+181 IPRPEISFSLH

-200 LPATHQRQR
+200 LPVTHQRQR
-209 ICHVFG
+209 ICHIFG
-215 ANYNDRLVPVEE
+215 SNYNERLVPVDE
-227 NTSIISISGF
+227 NTSILGISGF
-237 VGKPEYAKKVRG
+237 VGKPDYAKKVRG
-249 EQFFFINDRFIKD
+249 EQFFFINKRFIKD
-262 AYLNHSVTSAFEDL
+262 AYLNHAVSSAFEEL
-276 LPQGAYPSY
+276 LPQGTYPSY
-285 FLFFSIDPAR
+285 FLFFTIDPAR

-307 KIEDEKSV
+307 KMEDEKSV

-320 SSVKR
+320 SSIKR

-338 EQEQAINVPLSK
+338 DQEQAINVPLSK
-350 LNQLPQQPQIK
+350 LNQPPLQPQIK
-361 INKEYNPFKTIQPNP
+361 INREYNPFKTVQPNP

-390 LYAIAHQSDTLASSV
+390 LYAIARQNESESNISAP
-405 KSQQS
+405 QQG
-410 ELAINPADQQEHASF
+410 ELPIEPGIHQEHASF

-437 ADELWLVDQQMAHE
+437 AEELWLVDQQLAHE
-451 RILFERNLQLLKGAT
+451 RILFERNLQMLKGAPAA
-466 VSAQQTLFPLQF
+466 AQQSLFPLQF
-478 EFDSRQASVINEF
+478 EFDARQATAINEF
-491 MGDLNKSG
+491 LGDLNKSG

-508 TFVLNSIPTYL
+508 TFVLNSIPSYL
-519 EKGEEKH
+519 EKGQEKN
-526 VLETLIEEFLSGEN
+526 VLETLIEEFLSGEV
-540 ATYSTEEKTAAAIA
+540 ASFSPEEKTAAAIA
-554 RSACIKSGKTLSE
+554 RSTCIKSGKTLDE
-567 KEMRLLFSDLMNCE
+567 KEMRSLFSELMNCE
-581 MPFYSKSG
+581 IPFYSRSG

-602 KKFLRS
+602 RKFLK

>member
-62 GSGMSETDARLCF
+62 GCGMSETDARLCF

-100 AMASVAAVAQVE
+100 AMASVAAVAQAE
-112 LKTKRIEDET
+112 LKTKRKEDET
-122 GTCIIIEGS
+122 GSCIIIEGS
-131 DFKSQE
+131 EFKSQE

-181 IPRPDIAFSLH
+181 IPRPEISFSLH

-200 LPATHQRQR
+200 LPVTHQRQR

-215 ANYNDRLVPVEE
+215 SNYNERLVPVDE
-227 NTSIISISGF
+227 NTSIIGISGF
-237 VGKPEYAKKVRG
+237 VGKPDYAKKVRG
-249 EQFFFINDRFIKD
+249 EQFFFINKRFIKD
-262 AYLNHSVTSAFEDL
+262 AYLNHAVSSAFEEL
-276 LPQGAYPSY
+276 LPQGTYPSY
-285 FLFFSIDPAR
+285 FLFFTIDPAR

-307 KIEDEKSV
+307 KMEDEKSV

-338 EQEQAINVPLSK
+338 DQEQAINVPLSK
-350 LNQLPQQPQIK
+350 LNQPPLQPQIK
-361 INKEYNPFKTIQPNP
+361 INREYNPFKTVQPNP

-390 LYAIAHQSDTLASSV
+390 LYAIARQNESESNIPAP
-405 KSQQS
+405 QQG
-410 ELAINPADQQEHASF
+410 ELPIEPVNLQEHASF

-437 ADELWLVDQQMAHE
+437 AEELWLVDQQLAHE
-451 RILFERNLQLLKGAT
+451 RILFERNLQMLKGAPAA
-466 VSAQQTLFPLQF
+466 AQQSLFPLQF
-478 EFDSRQASVINEF
+478 EFDARQATAINEF
-491 MGDLNKSG
+491 LGDLNKSG

-508 TFVLNSIPTYL
+508 TFVLNSIPSYL
-519 EKGEEKH
+519 EKGQEKN
-526 VLETLIEEFLSGEN
+526 VLETLIEEFLSGEV
-540 ATYSTEEKTAAAIA
+540 ASFTPEEKTAAAIA
-554 RSACIKSGKTLSE
+554 RSTCIKSGKTLDE
-567 KEMRLLFSDLMNCE
+567 KELRSLFSELMNCE
-581 MPFYSKSG
+581 IPFYSRSG

-602 KKFLRS
+602 RKFLK

>member
-38 DAGATQIQVLIS
+38 DAGATQIQILIS

-62 GSGMSETDARLCF
+62 GCGMSETDARLCF

-112 LKTKRIEDET
+112 LKTKREGDET
-122 GTCIIIEGS
+122 GSCIIIEGS
-131 DFKSQE
+131 EFKSQE
-137 SCVTPN
+137 SCVTSN

-181 IPRPDIAFSLH
+181 IPRPEISFCLH

-200 LPATHQRQR
+200 LPVTHQRQR

-215 ANYNDRLVPVEE
+215 SNYNERLVPVEE
-227 NTSIISISGF
+227 NTSIIGISGF
-237 VGKPEYAKKVRG
+237 VGKPDYAKKVRG
-249 EQFFFINDRFIKD
+249 EQFFFINNRFIKD
-262 AYLNHSVTSAFEDL
+262 AYLNHAVSSAFEEL
-276 LPQGAYPSY
+276 LPQGTYPSY
-285 FLFFSIDPAR
+285 FLFFTIDPAR

-307 KIEDEKSV
+307 KMEDEKSV

-338 EQEQAINVPLSK
+338 DQEQAINVPLSK
-350 LNQLPQQPQIK
+350 LNQPPLQPQIK
-361 INKEYNPFKTIQPNP
+361 INREYNPFKTVQPNP

-390 LYAIAHQSDTLASSV
+390 LYAIARQNETDNIKTAPQQGTLPIET
-405 KSQQS
+405 S
-410 ELAINPADQQEHASF
+410 ELQEHASF

-437 ADELWLVDQQMAHE
+437 SEELWLVDQQLAHE
-451 RILFERNLQLLKGAT
+451 RILFERNLQMLKGAP
-466 VSAQQTLFPLQF
+466 VAAQQNLFPLQF
-478 EFDSRQASVINEF
+478 EFDTRQVAAITEIID
-491 MGDLNKSG
+491 DLNKSG

-508 TFVLNSIPTYL
+508 TFVLNSVPSYL
-519 EKGEEKH
+519 EKGEEKK
-526 VLETLIEEFLSGEN
+526 VLETLIEELLSGES
-540 ATYSTEEKTAAAIA
+540 ASFSPEEKTAAAIA
-554 RSACIKSGKTLSE
+554 RSACIKSGKTLEE
-567 KEMRLLFSDLMNCE
+567 KEMRSLFSELMNCE
-581 MPFYSKSG
+581 IPFYSRSG

-602 KKFLRS
+602 RKFLK

>member
-62 GSGMSETDARLCF
+62 GCGMSETDARLCF

-112 LKTKRIEDET
+112 LKTKREGDET
-122 GTCIIIEGS
+122 GSCIIIEGS
-131 DFKSQE
+131 EFKSQE
-137 SCVTPN
+137 SCVTSN

-181 IPRPDIAFSLH
+181 IPRPEISFCLH

-200 LPATHQRQR
+200 LPVTHQRQR

-215 ANYNDRLVPVEE
+215 SNYNERLVPVEE
-227 NTSIISISGF
+227 NTSIIGINGF
-237 VGKPEYAKKVRG
+237 VGKPDYAKKVRG
-249 EQFFFINDRFIKD
+249 EQFFFINNRFIKD
-262 AYLNHSVTSAFEDL
+262 AYLNHAVSSAFEEL
-276 LPQGAYPSY
+276 LPQGTYPSY
-285 FLFFSIDPAR
+285 FLFFTIDPAR

-307 KIEDEKSV
+307 KMEDEKSV

-338 EQEQAINVPLSK
+338 DQEQAINVPLSK
-350 LNQLPQQPQIK
+350 LNQPPLQPQIK
-361 INKEYNPFKTIQPNP
+361 INREYNPFKTVQPNP
-376 APANEIKVQRDWEK
+376 VPANEIKVQRDWEK
-390 LYAIAHQSDTLASSV
+390 LYAIARQNETDNIKTAPQQGTLPIET
-405 KSQQS
+405 S
-410 ELAINPADQQEHASF
+410 ELQEHASF

-437 ADELWLVDQQMAHE
+437 SEELWLVDQQLAHE
-451 RILFERNLQLLKGAT
+451 RILFERNLQMLKGAP
-466 VSAQQTLFPLQF
+466 VAAQQNLFPLQF
-478 EFDSRQASVINEF
+478 EFDTRQVAAITEIID
-491 MGDLNKSG
+491 DLNKSG

-508 TFVLNSIPTYL
+508 TFVLNSVPSYL
-519 EKGEEKH
+519 EKGEEKK
-526 VLETLIEEFLSGEN
+526 VLETLIEELLSGES
-540 ATYSTEEKTAAAIA
+540 ASFSPEEKTAAAIA
-554 RSACIKSGKTLSE
+554 RSACIKSGKTLEE
-567 KEMRLLFSDLMNCE
+567 KEMRSLFSELMNCE
-581 MPFYSKSG
+581 IPFYSRSG

-602 KKFLRS
+602 RKFLK

>member
-38 DAGATQIQVLIS
+38 DAGATQIQILIS

-62 GSGMSETDARLCF
+62 GCGMSETDARLCF

-112 LKTKRIEDET
+112 LKTKREEDET
-122 GTCIIIEGS
+122 GSCIIIEGS
-131 DFKSQE
+131 EFKSQE
-137 SCVTPN
+137 SCVTSN

-181 IPRPDIAFSLH
+181 IPRPEISFCLH

-200 LPATHQRQR
+200 LPVTHQRQR

-215 ANYNDRLVPVEE
+215 SNYNERLVPVEE
-227 NTSIISISGF
+227 NTSIIGISGF
-237 VGKPEYAKKVRG
+237 VGKPDYAKKVRG
-249 EQFFFINDRFIKD
+249 EQFFFINNRFIKD
-262 AYLNHSVTSAFEDL
+262 AYLNHAVSSAFEEL
-276 LPQGAYPSY
+276 LPQGTYPSY
-285 FLFFSIDPAR
+285 FLFFTIDPAR

-307 KIEDEKSV
+307 KMEDEKSV

-338 EQEQAINVPLSK
+338 DQEQAINVPLSK
-350 LNQLPQQPQIK
+350 LNQPPLQPQIK
-361 INKEYNPFKTIQPNP
+361 INREYNPFKTVQPNP

-390 LYAIAHQSDTLASSV
+390 LYAIARQNETDNIKTAPQQGTLPIET
-405 KSQQS
+405 S
-410 ELAINPADQQEHASF
+410 ELQEHASF

-437 ADELWLVDQQMAHE
+437 SEELWLVDQQLAHE
-451 RILFERNLQLLKGAT
+451 RILFERNLQMLKGAP
-466 VSAQQTLFPLQF
+466 VAAQQNLFPLQF
-478 EFDSRQASVINEF
+478 EFDTRQVAAITEIID
-491 MGDLNKSG
+491 DLNKSG

-508 TFVLNSIPTYL
+508 TFVLNSVPSYL
-519 EKGEEKH
+519 EKGEEKK
-526 VLETLIEEFLSGEN
+526 VLETLIEELLSGES
-540 ATYSTEEKTAAAIA
+540 ASFSPEEKTAAAIA
-554 RSACIKSGKTLSE
+554 RSACIKSGKTLEE
-567 KEMRLLFSDLMNCE
+567 KEMRSLFSELMNCE
-581 MPFYSKSG
+581 IPFYSRSG

-602 KKFLRS
+602 RKFLK

>member
-62 GSGMSETDARLCF
+62 GCGMSETDARLCF

-112 LKTKRIEDET
+112 LKTKREGDET
-122 GTCIIIEGS
+122 GSCIIIEGS
-131 DFKSQE
+131 EFKSQE
-137 SCVTPN
+137 SCVTSN

-181 IPRPDIAFSLH
+181 IPRPEISFSLH

-200 LPATHQRQR
+200 LPVTHQRQR

-215 ANYNDRLVPVEE
+215 SNYNERLVPVEE
-227 NTSIISISGF
+227 NTSIIGINGF
-237 VGKPEYAKKVRG
+237 VGKPDYAKKVRG
-249 EQFFFINDRFIKD
+249 EQFFFINNRFIKD
-262 AYLNHSVTSAFEDL
+262 AYLNHAVSSAFEEL
-276 LPQGAYPSY
+276 LPQGTYPSY
-285 FLFFSIDPAR
+285 FLFFTIDPAR

-307 KIEDEKSV
+307 KMEDEKSV

-338 EQEQAINVPLSK
+338 DQEQAINVPLSK
-350 LNQLPQQPQIK
+350 LNQPPLQPQIK
-361 INKEYNPFKTIQPNP
+361 INREYNPFKTVQPNP
-376 APANEIKVQRDWEK
+376 VPANEIKVQRDWEK
-390 LYAIAHQSDTLASSV
+390 LYAIARQNETDNIKTAPQQGTLPIET
-405 KSQQS
+405 S
-410 ELAINPADQQEHASF
+410 ELQEHASF

-437 ADELWLVDQQMAHE
+437 SEELWLVDQQLAHE
-451 RILFERNLQLLKGAT
+451 RILFERNLQMLKGAP
-466 VSAQQTLFPLQF
+466 VAAQQNLFPLQF
-478 EFDSRQASVINEF
+478 EFDTRQVAAITEIID
-491 MGDLNKSG
+491 DLNKSG

-508 TFVLNSIPTYL
+508 TFVLNSVPSYL
-519 EKGEEKH
+519 EKGEEKK
-526 VLETLIEEFLSGEN
+526 VLETLIEELLSGES
-540 ATYSTEEKTAAAIA
+540 ASFSPEEKTAAAIA
-554 RSACIKSGKTLSE
+554 RSACIKSGKTLEE
-567 KEMRLLFSDLMNCE
+567 KEMRSLFSELMNCE
-581 MPFYSKSG
+581 IPFYSRSG

-602 KKFLRS
+602 RKFLK

>member
-62 GSGMSETDARLCF
+62 GCGMSETDARLCF

-112 LKTKRIEDET
+112 LKTKREEDET
-122 GTCIIIEGS
+122 GSCIIIEGS
-131 DFKSQE
+131 EFKSQE
-137 SCVTPN
+137 SCVTSN

-181 IPRPDIAFSLH
+181 IPRPEISFSLH

-200 LPATHQRQR
+200 LPVTHQRQR

-215 ANYNDRLVPVEE
+215 SNYNERLVPVEE
-227 NTSIISISGF
+227 NTSIIGISGF
-237 VGKPEYAKKVRG
+237 VGKPDYAKKVRG
-249 EQFFFINDRFIKD
+249 EQFFFINNRFIKD
-262 AYLNHSVTSAFEDL
+262 AYLNHAVSSAFEEL
-276 LPQGAYPSY
+276 LPQGTYPSY
-285 FLFFSIDPAR
+285 FLFFTIDPAR

-307 KIEDEKSV
+307 KMEDEKSV

-338 EQEQAINVPLSK
+338 DQEQAINVPLSK
-350 LNQLPQQPQIK
+350 LNQPPLQPQIK
-361 INKEYNPFKTIQPNP
+361 INREYNPFKTVQPNP

-390 LYAIAHQSDTLASSV
+390 LYAIARQNETDNIKTAPQQGTLPIET
-405 KSQQS
+405 S
-410 ELAINPADQQEHASF
+410 ELQEHASF

-437 ADELWLVDQQMAHE
+437 SEELWLVDQQLAHE
-451 RILFERNLQLLKGAT
+451 RILFERNLQMLKGAPVAT
-466 VSAQQTLFPLQF
+466 QQNLFPLQF
-478 EFDSRQASVINEF
+478 EFDTRQVAAITEIID
-491 MGDLNKSG
+491 DLNKSG

-508 TFVLNSIPTYL
+508 TFVLNSVPSYL
-519 EKGEEKH
+519 EKGEEKK
-526 VLETLIEEFLSGEN
+526 VLETLIEELLSGES
-540 ATYSTEEKTAAAIA
+540 ASFSPEEKTAAAIA
-554 RSACIKSGKTLSE
+554 RSACIKSGKTLEE
-567 KEMRLLFSDLMNCE
+567 KEMRSLFSELMNCE
-581 MPFYSKSG
+581 IPFYSRSG

-602 KKFLRS
+602 RKFLK

>member
-38 DAGATQIQVLIS
+38 DAGATQIQILIS

-62 GSGMSETDARLCF
+62 GCGMSETDARLCF

-112 LKTKRIEDET
+112 LKTKREGDET
-122 GTCIIIEGS
+122 GSCIIIEGS
-131 DFKSQE
+131 EFKSQE
-137 SCVTPN
+137 SCVTSN

-181 IPRPDIAFSLH
+181 IPRPEISFSLH

-200 LPATHQRQR
+200 LPVTHQRQR

-215 ANYNDRLVPVEE
+215 SNYNERLVPVEE
-227 NTSIISISGF
+227 NTSIIGISGF
-237 VGKPEYAKKVRG
+237 VGKPDYAKKVRG
-249 EQFFFINDRFIKD
+249 EQFFFINNRFIKD
-262 AYLNHSVTSAFEDL
+262 AYLNHAVSSAFEEL
-276 LPQGAYPSY
+276 LPQGTYPSY
-285 FLFFSIDPAR
+285 FLFFTIDPAR

-307 KIEDEKSV
+307 KMEDEKSV

-338 EQEQAINVPLSK
+338 DQEQAINVPLSK
-350 LNQLPQQPQIK
+350 LNQPPLQPQIK
-361 INKEYNPFKTIQPNP
+361 INREYNPFKTVQPNP
-376 APANEIKVQRDWEK
+376 APANEIKVQSDWEK
-390 LYAIAHQSDTLASSV
+390 LYAIARQNETDNIKTAPQQGTLPIET
-405 KSQQS
+405 S
-410 ELAINPADQQEHASF
+410 ELQEHASF

-437 ADELWLVDQQMAHE
+437 SEELWLVDQQLAHE
-451 RILFERNLQLLKGAT
+451 RILFERNLQMLKGAP
-466 VSAQQTLFPLQF
+466 VAAQQNLFPLQF
-478 EFDSRQASVINEF
+478 EFDTRQVAAITEIID
-491 MGDLNKSG
+491 DLNKSG

-508 TFVLNSIPTYL
+508 TFVLNSVPSYL
-519 EKGEEKH
+519 EKGEEKK
-526 VLETLIEEFLSGEN
+526 VLETLIEELLSGES
-540 ATYSTEEKTAAAIA
+540 ASFSPEEKTAAAIA
-554 RSACIKSGKTLSE
+554 RSACIKSGKTLEE
-567 KEMRLLFSDLMNCE
+567 KEMRSLFSELMNCE
-581 MPFYSKSG
+581 IPFYSRSG

-602 KKFLRS
+602 RKFLK

>member
-62 GSGMSETDARLCF
+62 GCGMSETDARLCF

-112 LKTKRIEDET
+112 MKTKREGDET
-122 GTCIIIEGS
+122 GSCIIIEGS
-131 DFKSQE
+131 EFKSQE
-137 SCVTPN
+137 SCVTSN

-181 IPRPDIAFSLH
+181 IPRPEISFSLH

-200 LPATHQRQR
+200 LPVTHQRQR

-215 ANYNDRLVPVEE
+215 SNYNERLVPVEE
-227 NTSIISISGF
+227 NTSIIGISGF
-237 VGKPEYAKKVRG
+237 VGKPDYAKKVRG
-249 EQFFFINDRFIKD
+249 EQFFFINNRFIKD
-262 AYLNHSVTSAFEDL
+262 AYLNHAVSSAFEEL
-276 LPQGAYPSY
+276 LPQGTYPSY
-285 FLFFSIDPAR
+285 FLFFTIDPAR

-307 KIEDEKSV
+307 KMEDEKSV

-338 EQEQAINVPLSK
+338 DQEQAINVPLSK
-350 LNQLPQQPQIK
+350 LNQPPLQPQIK
-361 INKEYNPFKTIQPNP
+361 INREYNPFKTVQPNP

-390 LYAIAHQSDTLASSV
+390 LYAIARQNETDNIKTAPQQGTLPIET
-405 KSQQS
+405 S
-410 ELAINPADQQEHASF
+410 ELQEHASF

-437 ADELWLVDQQMAHE
+437 SEELWLVDQQLAHE
-451 RILFERNLQLLKGAT
+451 RILFERNLQMLKGAP
-466 VSAQQTLFPLQF
+466 VAAQQNLFPLQF
-478 EFDSRQASVINEF
+478 EFDTRQVAAITEIID
-491 MGDLNKSG
+491 DLNKSG

-508 TFVLNSIPTYL
+508 TFVLNSVPSYL
-519 EKGEEKH
+519 EKGEEKK
-526 VLETLIEEFLSGEN
+526 VLETLIEELLSGES
-540 ATYSTEEKTAAAIA
+540 ASFSPEEKTAAAIA
-554 RSACIKSGKTLSE
+554 RSACIKSGKTLEE
-567 KEMRLLFSDLMNCE
+567 KEMRSLFSELMNCE
-581 MPFYSKSG
+581 IPFYSRSG

-602 KKFLRS
+602 RKFLK

>member
-62 GSGMSETDARLCF
+62 GCGMSETDARLCF

-112 LKTKRIEDET
+112 LKTKRKEDET
-122 GTCIIIEGS
+122 GSCIIIEGS
-131 DFKSQE
+131 EFKSQE

-181 IPRPDIAFSLH
+181 IPRPEISFSLH

-200 LPATHQRQR
+200 LPVTHQRQR

-215 ANYNDRLVPVEE
+215 SNYNERLVPVDE
-227 NTSIISISGF
+227 NTSIIGISGF
-237 VGKPEYAKKVRG
+237 VGKPDYAKKVRG
-249 EQFFFINDRFIKD
+249 EQFFFINNRFIKD
-262 AYLNHSVTSAFEDL
+262 AYLNHAVSSAFEEL
-276 LPQGAYPSY
+276 LPQGTYPSY
-285 FLFFSIDPAR
+285 FLFFTIDPAR

-307 KIEDEKSV
+307 KMEDEKSV

-320 SSVKR
+320 SSIKR

-338 EQEQAINVPLSK
+338 DQEQAINVPLSK
-350 LNQLPQQPQIK
+350 LNQQPQQPQIK
-361 INKEYNPFKTIQPNP
+361 INREYNPFKTVQPNP

-390 LYAIAHQSDTLASSV
+390 LYAIARQNESESNISAHQ
-405 KSQQS
+405 QG
-410 ELAINPADQQEHASF
+410 ELPIDPVNLQEHATF

-437 ADELWLVDQQMAHE
+437 AEELWLVDQQLAHE
-451 RILFERNLQLLKGAT
+451 RILFERNLQMLKGAPAA
-466 VSAQQTLFPLQF
+466 AQQSLFPLQF
-478 EFDSRQASVINEF
+478 EFDARQATAINEF
-491 MGDLNKSG
+491 LGDLNKSG

-508 TFVLNSIPTYL
+508 TFVLNSIPSYL
-519 EKGEEKH
+519 EKGQEKN
-526 VLETLIEEFLSGEN
+526 VLETLIEEFLSGEV
-540 ATYSTEEKTAAAIA
+540 ASFTPEEKTAAAIA
-554 RSACIKSGKTLSE
+554 RTTCIKSGKTLDE
-567 KEMRLLFSDLMNCE
+567 KEMRSLFSELMNCE
-581 MPFYSKSG
+581 IPFYSRSG

-602 KKFLRS
+602 RKFLK